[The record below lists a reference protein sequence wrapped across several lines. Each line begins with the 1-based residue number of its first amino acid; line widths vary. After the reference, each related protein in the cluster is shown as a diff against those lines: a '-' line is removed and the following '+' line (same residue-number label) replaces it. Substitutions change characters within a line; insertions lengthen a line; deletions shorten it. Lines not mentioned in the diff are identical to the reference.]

1 MERSDLNLQS
11 MTGFGRGVAEQDD
24 FLCICEIRSVN
35 HRGLDVKIRL
45 PKELFSCESE
55 YIKKAQHLFSRGRV
69 DIHMTLSHQLTQ
81 LKKIRFDL
89 QAASYLVD
97 ELLSF
102 RKLKPKLDPNIRLG
116 DLLSIHELFA
126 IEDLADL
133 TEIIKPLAQKAINLA
148 LLDLLLARET
158 EGKNL
163 FLPISESLSSCKKMV
178 TELKGHVEG
187 TPKLHHAHLRERM
200 RELLSE
206 QGLDETRLAQEAAFL
221 ADKSDVTEEI
231 DRLLAHFNHFF
242 SLCDSKSSGRKL
254 DFLCQEMFREANTI
268 GNKCANA
275 FASHLVV
282 EIKAE
287 IERLREQVQN
297 VE

>member
-1 MERSDLNLQS
+1 MEKNDLNIQS
-11 MTGFGRGVAEQDD
+11 MTGFGRGVAEQND

-55 YIKKAQHLFSRGRV
+55 YIKKVQRLFSRGRV
-69 DIHMTLSHQLTQ
+69 DIHMTLSHQLTN
-81 LKKIRFDL
+81 LKKIKFDS
-89 QAASYLVD
+89 QAAANLVD
-97 ELLSF
+97 ALLAF
-102 RKLKPKLDPNIRLG
+102 RAVKPGLDANIRIG
-116 DLLSIHELFA
+116 DLLSIHELFSV
-126 IEDLADL
+126 EDLTDL
-133 TEIIKPLAQKAINLA
+133 TEKIKPLAQTTIDLA
-148 LLDLLLARET
+148 LIDLLAARET

-163 FLPISESLSSCKKMV
+163 FLPISEALSSCKKMV
-178 TELKGHVEG
+178 AELKVHVQE
-187 TPKLHHAHLRERM
+187 TPKQHHAYLLGRM
-200 RELLSE
+200 RELLAE
-206 QGLDETRLAQEAAFL
+206 HGLDDTRLAQEAAFL

-231 DRLLAHFNHFF
+231 NRLLAHFDHFF
-242 SLCDSKSSGRKL
+242 SLCGSKSSGRKL

-297 VE
+297 IE

>member
-1 MERSDLNLQS
+1 MEKSELSLQS
-11 MTGFGRGVAEQDD
+11 MTGFGRGVAEQND

-55 YIKKAQHLFSRGRV
+55 YIKKVQRLFSRGRV
-69 DIHMTLSHQLTQ
+69 DINMTLSHQLTQ
-81 LKKIRFDL
+81 LRKIKFDL
-89 QAASYLVD
+89 QAASSLVD

-102 RKLKPKLDPNIRLG
+102 REFKPSLDPNIRVG

-126 IEDLADL
+126 IEDLNDL
-133 TEIIKPLAQKAINLA
+133 TETIKPLAQKAIELA
-148 LLDLLLARET
+148 LLDLSLAREA

-178 TELKGHVEG
+178 TELKSHVQD
-187 TPKLHHAHLRERM
+187 TPKQHYTHLLERIKK
-200 RELLSE
+200 LLTE
-206 QGLDETRLAQEAAFL
+206 QGIDDTRLAQEAAFL

-231 DRLLAHFNHFF
+231 DRLLAHFDHFF
-242 SLCDSKSSGRKL
+242 SLCGTKSTGRKL

-268 GNKCANA
+268 GDKCGNV